1 MRRRWER
8 EGGGEG
14 GEVEKEKEEE
24 DEEGFFLWSTRFL
37 LMSMG
42 GAWRPGSAAF
52 GLSTFGGRGQMVKGQ
67 VRRSGV
73 MGKGVRNI
81 ECSSLSNGVWGN
93 VLCAPWARLQPRI
106 SP

>member
-1 MRRRWER
+1 M
-8 EGGGEG
+8 
-14 GEVEKEKEEE
+14 EKEKEEE

-42 GAWRPGSAAF
+42 SAAF
-52 GLSTFGGRGQMVKGQ
+52 GLPTFGVRGQMVKGQ